1 MATVTVGPRG
11 ELTLPAD
18 IVLRKGFKPDRAV
31 RVVETRSGVL
41 LVPVDDQEIS
51 QELSRELDAWQELAN
66 DSWASFP
73 YEETEG

>member
-1 MATVTVGPRG
+1 MATVTVGPGG

-18 IVLRKGFKPDRAV
+18 IVLRKGFKPDLAV

-41 LVPVDDQEIS
+41 LVPVADREIPE
-51 QELSRELDAWQELAN
+51 ELTHELDAWQELAN
-66 DSWASFP
+66 DSWVSFP